1 MRTSLGREFGWL
13 WASFAV
19 SSLGSR
25 LAIQAFP
32 LVALLVLDAGTAQVS
47 VLAAAGLAAG
57 AVLGIPLGP
66 WVEFRRK
73 RSVLIG
79 ADLLRCTALLS
90 VPAAYALGW
99 LGFTQL
105 LVVSMVTAVADIAA
119 RSASGAWLKQLVRR
133 EDLVHATGRLEATTW
148 TTTTLGPPL
157 GGLAIAAFGPMA
169 TLVADAV
176 SYLLSAAG
184 IRAAGGRERPPER
197 AATSRSGELLAGWR
211 HIWHHPGLKLL
222 LGNTILTNGLIMAT
236 APLALVL
243 MVREL
248 GFTLWEYGL
257 AFALPCLGGLLG
269 ARLAPRLVT
278 RFGTARVLRVAGV
291 ARVCWPVGLV
301 LVGPGLPG
309 LLLVIAVQF
318 GLVTCM
324 GVFNPVFAAYRLAE
338 VPTDRSARVLAAWTV
353 SGNLTVAGLTALWG
367 VLAGFT
373 GARVAIGIA
382 GVLILATP
390 LLLPRAERVTVC
402 CRPPSGSCSSR
413 SPR

>member
-1 MRTSLGREFGWL
+1 MRRSLGREFGWL

-79 ADLLRCTALLS
+79 ADLLRCAAMLS
-90 VPAAYALGW
+90 VPVAYALGW
-99 LGFTQL
+99 LGFAQL

-148 TTTTLGPPL
+148 TATTLGPPL

-184 IRAAGGRERPPER
+184 IRAAGGRERLPAR
-197 AATSRSGELLAGWR
+197 AAASRAGELLAGWR
-211 HIWHHPGLKLL
+211 HIWQHPGLKLL
-222 LGNTILTNGLIMAT
+222 LGNTILVNGLIMAT

-269 ARLAPRLVT
+269 ARLAPGLVA
-278 RFGTARVLRVAGV
+278 RFGSARVLRVAGV

-309 LLLVIAVQF
+309 LLLVIGVQF

-353 SGNLTVAGLTALWG
+353 TSNLTVAGLTAVWG
-367 VLAGFT
+367 VLAACT
-373 GARVAIGIA
+373 GARAAIGIA

-390 LLLPRAERVTVC
+390 LLLPRSVGRSRT
-402 CRPPSGSCSSR
+402 PSL
-413 SPR
+413 PL

>member
-1 MRTSLGREFGWL
+1 MRSSLGREFGWL

-25 LAIQAFP
+25 LAVQAFP

-79 ADLLRCTALLS
+79 ADLLRCVALLS
-90 VPAAYALGW
+90 VPVAYALGW
-99 LGFTQL
+99 LGFAQL
-105 LVVSMVTAVADIAA
+105 LVVSMVTAVADLAS

-148 TTTTLGPPL
+148 TTITLGPPL

-184 IRAAGGRERPPER
+184 IRAAGGRERLPER
-197 AATSRSGELLAGWR
+197 AATPRAGELLAGWR

-222 LGNTILTNGLIMAT
+222 LGNTILVNGLIMAT

-269 ARLAPRLVT
+269 ARLAPGLVA
-278 RFGTARVLRVAGV
+278 RFGSARVLRVAGV

-309 LLLVIAVQF
+309 LLLVIAVQC

-353 SGNLTVAGLTALWG
+353 SSNLTVAGLTALWG
-367 VLAGFT
+367 ALAACT

-382 GVLILATP
+382 GLLILATP
-390 LLLPRAERVTVC
+390 LLLPRVDREILTGNR
-402 CRPPSGSCSSR
+402 
-413 SPR
+413 